1 MKQRLVVIGNGM
13 AGMRTVEELLSA
25 APDKYDITVFGA
37 EPYGNYNRIML
48 SSVLCGEKTIED
60 IVINNRQWYID
71 NGITLHAGEGKTV
84 VYIDRIK
91 RDVYAQDGT
100 VAGYDRLLIAT
111 GSKAVMPS
119 VPGSDLEGV
128 ISFRDIF
135 DVNKMLSYSRS
146 HKKAV
151 VLGGGLLGLE
161 AANGLVSRGMDVTV
175 IHNHEILLNRQMDRP
190 SAKLLQTELEQR
202 GLKFKMAAKLKQL
215 LGDENGHITAVSLD
229 DGSQLECDLFITA
242 IGVRPNMKLALEA
255 GIYCQ
260 RGIVVNDT
268 LQSYDP
274 SIYAVGEC
282 IQHRGST
289 FGLVAPLFE
298 QAKVC
303 ANHLSG
309 HGAAEYITLPTATKL
324 KVTGINLFS
333 VGDFQ
338 GDEHSESICF
348 TDPALGIYKKLV
360 VKAGKLIGAVLYGDT
375 ADGGWYQKLLEQG
388 ENISDIRDA
397 LIFGETYARDSLV
410 PKLQLGTNPPG
421 ADLHTPAGCRAG
433 QPGMNSVMEAPASCV
448 AKLELRPLGSQAGA
462 WEPARH

>member
-60 IVINNRQWYID
+60 IVINDRQWYID
-71 NGITLHAGEGKTV
+71 NGIKLHAGEGKTV
-84 VYIDRIK
+84 VYIDRK
-91 RDVYAQDGT
+91 KKDVYAQDGT

-111 GSKAVMPS
+111 GSNAVMPE
-119 VPGSDLEGV
+119 VPGNNLEGV
-128 ISFRDIF
+128 ISFRDIV
-135 DVNKMLSYSRS
+135 DVNKMLNYSRS
-146 HKKAV
+146 HNKAV

-161 AANGLVSRGMDVTV
+161 AANGLVLRGMDVTV
-175 IHNHEILLNRQMDRP
+175 IHNHEFLLNRQMDRP
-190 SAKLLQTELEQR
+190 AAKMLQTELEQR

-215 LGDENGHITAVSLD
+215 LGDENKHITEVSFE
-229 DGSQLECDLFITA
+229 DGSRLECDLFVTA
-242 IGVRPNMKLALEA
+242 IGVRPNVALAQRA

-274 SIYAVGEC
+274 SVYAVGEC
-282 IQHRGST
+282 IQHRGAT

-303 ANHLSG
+303 ANHLSA
-309 HGAAEYITLPTATKL
+309 HGAAEYISLPAATKL

-338 GDEHSESICF
+338 GDDHSESICF
-348 TDPALGIYKKLV
+348 TDPAVGIYKKLV

-375 ADGGWYQKLLEQG
+375 ADGGWYQQLLEQ
-388 ENISDIRDA
+388 EDDISNIREA
-397 LIFGETYARDSLV
+397 LVFGKAYA
-410 PKLQLGTNPPG
+410 GI
-421 ADLHTPAGCRAG
+421 A
-433 QPGMNSVMEAPASCV
+433 
-448 AKLELRPLGSQAGA
+448 
-462 WEPARH
+462 

>member
-1 MKQRLVVIGNGM
+1 M
-13 AGMRTVEELLSA
+13 AGMRTVEELLTA

-60 IVINNRQWYID
+60 IVINDRQWYSD
-71 NGITLHAGEGKTV
+71 NGIKLHAGEGKTV
-84 VYIDRIK
+84 VYIDRKK

-111 GSKAVMPS
+111 GSNAVMPQ
-119 VPGSDLEGV
+119 VPGNDLEGV
-128 ISFRDIF
+128 ISFRDIV

-146 HKKAV
+146 YKKAV

-161 AANGLVSRGMDVTV
+161 AANGLISRGMDVTV
-175 IHNHEILLNRQMDRP
+175 IHNHEFLLNRQMDRAA
-190 SAKLLQTELEQR
+190 AKMLQTELEQR

-215 LGDENGHITAVSLD
+215 LGDENKHITAVSFDDCTDAGGTTPRMEEVESRLEQRSRAPTVGALGNAGAVAD
-229 DGSQLECDLFITA
+229 DCKDAGGRATQGAVAEDGSQLECDLFVSA
-242 IGVRPNMKLALEA
+242 IGVRPNMELAQKA

-274 SIYAVGEC
+274 SVYAVGEC
-282 IQHRGST
+282 VQHRGST

-303 ANHLSG
+303 ANHLSA
-309 HGAAEYITLPTATKL
+309 HGAAEYVSLPTATKL

-338 GDEHSESICF
+338 GDDHSESICF

-360 VKAGKLIGAVLYGDT
+360 IKAGKLIGAVLYGDT
-375 ADGGWYQKLLEQG
+375 ADGSWYQQLLEQ
-388 ENISDIRDA
+388 EDDISSIREA
-397 LIFGETYARDSLV
+397 LVFGKVYTKDFYQFPEDTLTAC
-410 PKLQLGTNPPG
+410 Q
-421 ADLHTPAGCRAG
+421 
-433 QPGMNSVMEAPASCV
+433 
-448 AKLELRPLGSQAGA
+448 
-462 WEPARH
+462 

>member
-13 AGMRTVEELLSA
+13 AGMRTVEELLTA

-60 IVINNRQWYID
+60 IVINDRQWYID
-71 NGITLHAGEGKTV
+71 NGITLHAGEDKTV
-84 VYIDRIK
+84 VYIDRKK

-111 GSKAVMPS
+111 GSKAVMPP
-119 VPGSDLEGV
+119 VPGNELDGV
-128 ISFRDIF
+128 ISFRDIV
-135 DVNKMLSYSRS
+135 DVNKMLAYSRS
-146 HKKAV
+146 HHKAV

-161 AANGLVSRGMDVTV
+161 AANGLVLRGMDVTV
-175 IHNHEILLNRQMDRP
+175 IHSNEILLNRQMDRP
-190 SAKLLQTELEQR
+190 AAKMLQTELEQR

-215 LGDENGHITAVSLD
+215 LGDEKGHIRSVSFE
-229 DGSQLECDLFITA
+229 DGSQLECDLFVTA
-242 IGVRPNMKLALEA
+242 IGVRPNMALAQQA

-282 IQHRGST
+282 IQHRGAT

-303 ANHLSG
+303 ANHLSA

-338 GDEHSESICF
+338 GDENCESIHF

-360 VKAGKLIGAVLYGDT
+360 IKADKLIGAVLYGDT
-375 ADGGWYQKLLEQG
+375 ADGSWYQELLEKE
-388 ENISDIRDA
+388 ENISEIREG
-397 LIFGETYARDSLV
+397 LVFGKAYAV
-410 PKLQLGTNPPG
+410 
-421 ADLHTPAGCRAG
+421 
-433 QPGMNSVMEAPASCV
+433 
-448 AKLELRPLGSQAGA
+448 
-462 WEPARH
+462 